1 MQELSNHDDLLYDGL
16 APARGIFLAFL
27 ASVVIWTLIAW
38 ACWWG

>member
-1 MQELSNHDDLLYDGL
+1 VPRFNDPEDLHFDGL

-38 ACWWG
+38 AWWG